1 MFRWLVRLVAFVRRL
16 LGLGSKSPAPRSNI
30 TGPATAPD
38 AEILTN
44 TIRILGTRSSG
55 KTTYLAALLRNPLN
69 EHENSFIKRIAPIG
83 TGAEKLIDQAF
94 NILQGRAYFDPTPLA
109 TQATTVEEIGFRIEI
124 YLPRRK
130 LEETVTLSIFTK
142 DYSGEFFEDLRLHA
156 NDIVEDYL
164 TDCAESQ
171 GLMLLVDGT
180 NVGEDGHLEM
190 NLPTFLRRLD
200 QSVGGQGWQGR
211 IAFVVSKCEQPKLY
225 LKRQSV
231 GDVELVRRLFPK
243 ATATL
248 DASCPKGASV
258 GYFTL
263 SSFGVL
269 GGRDPE
275 ANIRMM
281 TNDQGEYR
289 ATIRNVRVWR
299 PFGLAAPLYWL
310 CKGERHPDL

>member
-231 GDVELVRRLFPK
+231 GEPDPR
-243 ATATL
+243 
-248 DASCPKGASV
+248 
-258 GYFTL
+258 
-263 SSFGVL
+263 
-269 GGRDPE
+269 GGP
-275 ANIRMM
+275 
-281 TNDQGEYR
+281 
-289 ATIRNVRVWR
+289 
-299 PFGLAAPLYWL
+299 
-310 CKGERHPDL
+310 